1 MERGKDKGS
10 LKGMLLMGL
19 TKVLGG
25 GLTQARN
32 GSVYSHRIYIIASAD
47 HCVLAYSRLNVTPIV
62 LSFTAP

>member
-1 MERGKDKGS
+1 
-10 LKGMLLMGL
+10 MLVVGL
-19 TKVLGG
+19 TQVLGG
-25 GLTQARN
+25 GVTQARS